1 MYKNITST
9 LLLLLFILISNNL
22 YSQQDIECNPYTHKV
37 KYDYSSIV
45 DNDIEYGLSYV
56 SCFHAQ
62 GVVVDLRYKEY
73 QTGFHM
79 MNKGHH
85 NTVYHFISY
94 RVKMNNR
101 IVFHG
106 GPLYRVNNNNGLLI
120 GQFGMDYKLYKGLNL
135 TSRVL
140 QISPTLNYLNV
151 GLRLGL

>member
-9 LLLLLFILISNNL
+9 LLLLLFTLISNNL
-22 YSQQDIECNPYTHKV
+22 YSQDLHCNPYTHKV

-79 MNKGHH
+79 MGKGHH
-85 NTVYHFISY
+85 HTVYHFISY

-140 QISPTLNYLNV
+140 QIHPSLNYLNV
-151 GLRLGL
+151 GIRLGL

>member
-9 LLLLLFILISNNL
+9 LLLLLLLLLLSNNL
-22 YSQQDIECNPYTHKV
+22 YSQSIECNPYNHKV

-85 NTVYHFISY
+85 NVVYHFISY

-106 GPLYRVNNNNGLLI
+106 GPLYRVNNNSGLLI

-140 QISPTLNYLNV
+140 QIHPSLNYLNV
-151 GLRLGL
+151 GIRLGL